1 MKITDGQLKR
11 LRDFIQE
18 DMGVFIDDKKLIS
31 TYKRKIEELLKAN
44 KYDSFEKFFIDV
56 SKKRNPYIYHDV
68 INAFTINET
77 YFFRE
82 SHQFDTLVKHVI
94 PELHKLRPKSKTI
107 NILSAPCST
116 GEELYSIAIY
126 MIEYCPQYLEERD
139 FLLLGIDID
148 TAAVKKAKEG
158 RFSKRSVHRLP
169 TYIRVKYFREE
180 DGYFVAKPML
190 KEAVNFDVVNVMDV
204 KKMKKLGRFDVI
216 FSRNMLIYFHEKDQ
230 VKVLKIFYDILKPK
244 GYLFLGHAEK
254 VPPHIKIFTSVKIGQ
269 SFLYR
274 KVTVSN

>member
-1 MKITDGQLKR
+1 MKITDQQLKR

-18 DMGVFIDDKKLIS
+18 DTGVFIDDKKLIS
-31 TYKRKIEELLKAN
+31 TYKRKVEEIIKAN

-56 SKKRNPYIYHDV
+56 SKKRNPYLYHDV

-82 SHQFDTLVKHVI
+82 SHQFDTLVKHII
-94 PELHKLRPKSKTI
+94 PELHKLRPRSETI

-126 MIEYCPQYLEERD
+126 MMEYCPQYLEERD

-148 TAAVKKAKEG
+148 TAAIEKAKEG
-158 RFSKRSVHRLP
+158 KFSKRSIHRLP
-169 TYIRVKYFREE
+169 PYIRMKYFREE
-180 DGYFVAKPML
+180 GGYFVAKPVL
-190 KEAVNFDVVNVMDV
+190 KEAVNFDVGNVMDA

-216 FSRNMLIYFHEKDQ
+216 FSRNMLIYFNERDQ
-230 VKVLKIFYDILKPK
+230 IKVLEIFYDMLKPK

-254 VPPHIKIFTSVKIGQ
+254 VPSHMKMFKPMKIGE

-274 KVTVSN
+274 RT